1 MQLDPIFRYYLNYA
15 DDLCGEVR
23 VKKHGPTNLDLWLK
37 VIYMFCPDWVF
48 DTVCAEVASLYLK
61 NDVALALGAGKYT
74 SFLSKEYE
82 ALSADEIA
90 MASEDMIRLL
100 GELEAGDAAVML
112 LEGFCYFR
120 IMYSFQGV
128 KRNLKP
134 MFGSASSGTK
144 EKEYSSQSALKRFKA
159 YLFSYRSEKAVLA
172 PTGWSLATQEEIK
185 MLADIASQ
193 SSNPLDFL

>member
-1 MQLDPIFRYYLNYA
+1 MQLDLIFRYYQERA
-15 DDLCGEVR
+15 DKLCDEVR
-23 VKKHGPTNLDLWLK
+23 VEKHHPTNLFLWLK
-37 VIYMFCPDWVF
+37 IINMFCPDWVF

-61 NDVALALGAGKYT
+61 NDVALDLGAAKYT
-74 SFLSKEYE
+74 SSLSKEYE
-82 ALSADEIA
+82 AMSADEIA

-172 PTGWSLATQEEIK
+172 PTGWSLATQEELK
-185 MLADIASQ
+185 TLADIASQ

>member
-1 MQLDPIFRYYLNYA
+1 
-15 DDLCGEVR
+15 
-23 VKKHGPTNLDLWLK
+23 
-37 VIYMFCPDWVF
+37 MFCPDWVF

-61 NDVALALGAGKYT
+61 NDVALDLGAAKYT
-74 SFLSKEYE
+74 SSLSKEYE

-134 MFGSASSGTK
+134 MFGSASSGPK

-172 PTGWSLATQEEIK
+172 PTGWSLATQEELK
-185 MLADIASQ
+185 TLADIASQ

>member
-1 MQLDPIFRYYLNYA
+1 
-15 DDLCGEVR
+15 
-23 VKKHGPTNLDLWLK
+23 
-37 VIYMFCPDWVF
+37 MFCPDWVF

-61 NDVALALGAGKYT
+61 SDVALALGAAKYT
-74 SFLSKEYE
+74 SSLSKEYE

-100 GELEAGDAAVML
+100 GELEAGDAATML

-134 MFGSASSGTK
+134 MFGSASSMK
-144 EKEYSSQSALKRFKA
+144 KHSQTLALSCVSH
-159 YLFSYRSEKAVLA
+159 LEMN
-172 PTGWSLATQEEIK
+172 T
-185 MLADIASQ
+185 
-193 SSNPLDFL
+193 